1 MLEIQVIASGST
13 GNCYRIRD
21 GTTSLLLECG
31 IPIKLIQQALNFH
44 LTDIDGCLISHDHGD
59 HSRAAQGVL
68 KAGID
73 IYTSA
78 GTASALG
85 LSGHHV
91 KAVKAREQVKIGS
104 FTMMPFETEHDAAE
118 PLGFLLVNQ
127 SGEKLLFATDT
138 YYVKYRFRGLTYI
151 MIECN
156 YSADILR
163 DNIESGRVPG
173 VLKNRLLKSHF
184 SLEHVKEFLSANDLS
199 QVREIWLLH
208 LSGNNSDAKR
218 FKREVEELT
227 GKMVFI
233 A

>member
-1 MLEIQVIASGST
+1 MEIQVIASGSS

-31 IPIKLIQQALNFH
+31 IQIKRIQQALNFH
-44 LTDIDGCLISHDHGD
+44 LTDVDACLISHEHGD
-59 HSRAAQGVL
+59 HSKAAADVL

-85 LSGHHV
+85 LSGHHMKLV
-91 KAVKAREQVKIGS
+91 REKEPFSIGT
-104 FTMMPFETEHDAAE
+104 FTILPFDTEHDAAE
-118 PLGFLLVNQ
+118 PFGFLIADQ

-138 YYVKYRFRGLTYI
+138 YYIKYKFQRLTYI

-156 YSADILR
+156 YSVDILN
-163 DNIESGRVPG
+163 DNIEAGQVLG

-184 SLEHVKEFLSANDLS
+184 SLEHVKDFLRANDLS
-199 QVREIWLLH
+199 SVKGVWLIH
-208 LSGNNSDAKR
+208 LSNNNSNAEL
-218 FKREVEELT
+218 FKKEIMELT
-227 GKMVFI
+227 GTPVYI

>member
-1 MLEIQVIASGST
+1 MQIQVIASGST

-31 IPIKLIQQALNFH
+31 VKIKRIQQALQFH
-44 LTDIDGCLISHDHGD
+44 LTDVSGCLISHEHGD
-59 HSRAAQGVL
+59 HSRAVQDVL

-78 GTASALG
+78 GTAAALG
-85 LSGHHV
+85 LTGHHIKII
-91 KAVKAREQVKIGS
+91 KAKHQVTIGT
-104 FTMMPFETEHDAAE
+104 FTVLPFETEHDAAE
-118 PLGFLLVNQ
+118 PLGFLIAGPAG
-127 SGEKLLFATDT
+127 SKLLFATDT
-138 YYVKYRFRGLTYI
+138 YYIRYKFPGLTHI
-151 MIECN
+151 MLECN

-163 DNIESGRVPG
+163 DNIEAGRVPG

-184 SLEHVKEFLSANDLS
+184 SLEHVKEFLEANDLS
-199 QVREIWLLH
+199 AVREIWLLH
-208 LSGNNSDAKR
+208 LSNNNSDAVR
-218 FKREVEELT
+218 FKREIEELT